1 MLGSFQKNADQFFSA
16 TPKPIGRIKFF
27 REIFNTQQKKHLI
40 ALASEY
46 GRATKINVEEII
58 KKINTL
64 DAEKSLNPSMGGA
77 IDLIVSAMKSGD
89 ALKIENEFK
98 WLLKNDLLGASSLSI
113 SPLDTTPAA
122 RAFIKEITNNPTQDV
137 YGRHAQIKST
147 KTEDLAIYQGDIKTA
162 ISLLEEADPDMAAE
176 FNELIQSIYLFN
188 GKAII
193 GGTLS
198 SCLGA
203 MSISLPDLS
212 IPSTATK
219 FGYDAY
225 FLEHFVHELSHNLL
239 NVMMSVDKVVLNS
252 MEESF
257 KAPLRTDLRHMYGVF
272 HAAFVVSRM
281 IRVFRALDAKGY
293 TKFGGLVSHFEPRL
307 QSGLSVIRE
316 YGKLSRAGEMVF
328 DSLELTAGLA

>member
-1 MLGSFQKNADQFFSA
+1 LILILTSS
-16 TPKPIGRIKFF
+16 PI
-27 REIFNTQQKKHLI
+27 
-40 ALASEY
+40 
-46 GRATKINVEEII
+46 
-58 KKINTL
+58 
-64 DAEKSLNPSMGGA
+64 
-77 IDLIVSAMKSGD
+77 
-89 ALKIENEFK
+89 
-98 WLLKNDLLGASSLSI
+98 SSLSI
-113 SPLDTTPAA
+113 FFPSLFFFPTIFFSTTVSTEEKAVSTEKKLKRP
-122 RAFIKEITNNPTQDV
+122 V
-137 YGRHAQIKST
+137 YYVSIA
-147 KTEDLAIYQGDIKTA
+147 LN
-162 ISLLEEADPDMAAE
+162 DPDMAAE

-239 NVMMSVDKVVLNS
+239 NVIMSVDKVVLNS
-252 MEESF
+252 MDESF

-281 IRVFRALDAKGY
+281 IRVFRALDAKGHV
-293 TKFGGLVSHFEPRL
+293 KFGGLVSHFQPRL
-307 QSGLSVIRE
+307 QSGLNVIRE
-316 YGKLSRAGEMVF
+316 YGKLSKAGEMVF
-328 DSLELTAGLA
+328 DSLESTAGLA